1 MLYVLGMGNILLKDD
16 GVGVRVAEE
25 LQKRELPA
33 GVTVLDIGTG
43 ILRMLPE
50 LVKAQRLVV
59 VDAMRGGGEPGSI
72 YYYEGTETKT
82 AARRSVHD
90 IQFDEVLAHLKL
102 MGRQPEVEYYGVEPS
117 EIDFSQELS
126 QEVASCIPRLSNYL
140 MDRLAFLSQSEDG
153 R

>member
-25 LQKRELPA
+25 LQKRELPP

-50 LVKAQRLVV
+50 LVKAQRIVV
-59 VDAMRGGGEPGSI
+59 IDAMRGGGEPGSV
-72 YYYEGTETKT
+72 YHYQGTEAK
-82 AARRSVHD
+82 AISNRSVHE

-102 MGRQPEVEYYGVEPS
+102 MGCEPEVEYYGIEPR
-117 EIDFSQELS
+117 EIAFSQEITA
-126 QEVASCIPRLSNYL
+126 EVAARIPLLADYLFERLV
-140 MDRLAFLSQSEDG
+140 
-153 R
+153 